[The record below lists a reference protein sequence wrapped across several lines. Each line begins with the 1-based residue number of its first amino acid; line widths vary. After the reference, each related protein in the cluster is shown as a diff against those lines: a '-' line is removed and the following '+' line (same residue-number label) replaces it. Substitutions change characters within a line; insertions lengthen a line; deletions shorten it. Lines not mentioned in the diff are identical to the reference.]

1 MSTIK
6 FTLNG
11 KECFAEDG
19 EFLLGAAKKNGIE
32 IPSLCD
38 HPSVK
43 VYGACGLCTVEVE
56 GIPKLLRACSTK
68 VTDGMRVNSE
78 TERVKHSRKIALE
91 LLMSDHDGDCVG
103 PCSLNCPAGT
113 DCQGY
118 VKAIAGGDHHKAVE
132 IIKDKLPLP
141 ASVGRICPHPCESK
155 CRRQYVESPI
165 SIAALKAFAADRDL
179 ESDTYEAT
187 PAPSTGKCVSIIG
200 GGPAGL
206 TAAYY
211 LALKGHTVTV
221 YDAMPKMGGMLRY
234 GIPSYRLPKS
244 VLDAEIKLIGNAG
257 VKFKNNIKI
266 GRDIS
271 FNEIKA
277 SSDATIIAVGA
288 WKSSSMKVTGEEL
301 TGIIGGIDFLR
312 EVSLYN
318 SGDRDAPAI
327 GDRVVICGG
336 GNTAMDACRTAV
348 RLGAKEV
355 SVVYRRTRAE
365 MPAELVEIKEAE
377 EEGVVF
383 RFLRNPAEFVGENGK
398 LTAVKLQVMEL
409 GEPDASGRRSP
420 VPIDGQF
427 EILEADTVIEAIGQ
441 SLDFS
446 GIEGLEY
453 NRRGNIAADETS
465 FATSIQGVFAV
476 GDATNRGAGI
486 AISAIGEANK
496 AAAVIDSYLCGEII
510 PYKKPY
516 ISERAIDGIDFS
528 VYNKKAR
535 IEIPRRDAEIRR
547 NDFDAVDLMLDEAD
561 VRAEASRCLEC
572 GCHDYSD
579 CRLIKNANMLPIEP
593 QRLAGKKN
601 IHSTERRLIS
611 IERNNSKCI
620 LCSLCVRTCN
630 EVAKKSILGLVGRGF
645 DTVIKPEFNSEE
657 TVSVCRDCHLCV
669 DICPTGALKLIND

>member
-11 KECFAEDG
+11 KECFAENG
-19 EFLLGAAKKNGIE
+19 ELLLGAAKKNGIE

-68 VTDGMRVNSE
+68 ITDGMVVNSE
-78 TERVKHSRKIALE
+78 TDRVKHSRRIALE

-118 VKAIAGGDHHKAVE
+118 VKAIAGGDYHGAVR

-141 ASVGRICPHPCESK
+141 ASIGRICPHPCEKK

-179 ESDTYEAT
+179 EGDTYAAA
-187 PAPSTGKCVSIIG
+187 PASPTGKRVSVIG

-211 LALKGHTVTV
+211 LALKGHAVTV

-234 GIPSYRLPKS
+234 GIPAYRLPKS
-244 VLDAEIKLIGNAG
+244 VLDAEIKLIADVG
-257 VKFKNNIKI
+257 VKFKNNVKV
-266 GRDIS
+266 GRDRS
-271 FNEIKA
+271 FDEIKGA
-277 SSDATIIAVGA
+277 SDATVIAVGA
-288 WKSSSMKVTGEEL
+288 WRSSSMRISGEEL
-301 TGIIGGIDFLR
+301 AGVVGGIDLLR
-312 EVSLYN
+312 AVSLYN
-318 SGDRDAPAI
+318 SGEGEAPVI

-355 SVVYRRTRAE
+355 SVVYRRTRTE
-365 MPAELVEIKEAE
+365 MPAEVEEIKEAE

-383 RFLRNPAEFVGENGK
+383 RFLRNPAEFIGENGR
-398 LTAVKLQVMEL
+398 LSAVKLQVMEL

-420 VPIDGQF
+420 IPVDGSF
-427 EILEADTVIEAIGQ
+427 EMLEADTVIEAIGQ

-446 GIEGLEY
+446 GINGLEY
-453 NRRGNIAADETS
+453 NRRGNIVADEES
-465 FATSIQGVFAV
+465 FMTSIEGVFAV

-486 AISAIGEANK
+486 AIAAIGEANK
-496 AAAVIDSYLCGEII
+496 AAAVVDSYLNGETI
-510 PYKKPY
+510 PYKKPFV
-516 ISERAIDGIDFS
+516 SEKNIDGIDFS
-528 VYNKKAR
+528 VYNKSAR
-535 IEIPRRDAEIRR
+535 VEKPKRDAHIRCH
-547 NDFDAVDLMLDEAD
+547 DFDAVDLPLDETA

-572 GCHDYSD
+572 GCHDYAD
-579 CRLIKNANMLPIEP
+579 CRLIKNANLLPIEP
-593 QRLAGKKN
+593 QRFAGKKN
-601 IHSTERRLIS
+601 IHAPERHLVS

-645 DTVIKPEFNSEE
+645 DTVIKPEFSSPD
-657 TVSVCRDCHLCV
+657 TVAACRDCRLCFDV
-669 DICPTGALKLIND
+669 CPTGALKLIND

>member
-11 KECFAEDG
+11 KECFAEEG

-68 VTDGMRVNSE
+68 VTDGMVVNSE
-78 TERVKHSRKIALE
+78 TDRVKHSRRIALE

-103 PCSLNCPAGT
+103 PCSLSCPAGT

-118 VKAIAGGDHHKAVE
+118 VKAISGGDYHGAVK

-141 ASVGRICPHPCESK
+141 ASIGRICPHPCEKK

-179 ESDTYEAT
+179 ESDTYAA
-187 PAPSTGKCVSIIG
+187 APDAPTGKRVSVIG

-211 LALKGHTVTV
+211 LALRGHDVTV

-234 GIPSYRLPKS
+234 GIPAYRLPKS
-244 VLDAEIKLIGNAG
+244 VLDAEIKLIADVG
-257 VKFKNNIKI
+257 VRFKNNVKV

-271 FNEIKA
+271 FDEIKGT
-277 SSDATIIAVGA
+277 SDATVIAVGA
-288 WKSSSMKVTGEEL
+288 WRSSSMRVPGEEL
-301 TGIIGGIDFLR
+301 TGVVGGIDLLR

-318 SGDRDAPAI
+318 SGEGDAPVI

-365 MPAELVEIKEAE
+365 MPAELEEIEEAE

-383 RFLRNPAEFVGENGK
+383 RFLRNPAEFIGENGH
-398 LTAVKLQVMEL
+398 LTAVKLQIMEL

-420 VPIDGQF
+420 MPVEGCF
-427 EILEADTVIEAIGQ
+427 EMLEADTVIEAIGQ

-446 GIEGLEY
+446 GIDGLEY
-453 NRRGNIAADETS
+453 NRRGNIVADEES
-465 FATSIQGVFAV
+465 FMTSIEGVFAV

-486 AISAIGEANK
+486 AIAAIGEANK
-496 AAAVIDSYLCGEII
+496 AAAVVDSYLNGKTI
-510 PYKKPY
+510 PYKKPFV
-516 ISERAIDGIDFS
+516 SERAIDGIDFS
-528 VYNKKAR
+528 RYNKKER
-535 IEIPRRDAEIRR
+535 VERPRRDANIRR
-547 NDFDAVDLMLDEAD
+547 HDFDAVVLPLDEAA
-561 VRAEASRCLEC
+561 VRSEASRCLEC
-572 GCHDYSD
+572 GCHDYAD
-579 CRLIKNANMLPIEP
+579 CRLIKNANLLPIEP
-593 QRLAGKKN
+593 QRFAGKKN
-601 IHSTERRLIS
+601 IHASERRLVS

-645 DTVIKPEFNSEE
+645 DTVIKPEFSSSE
-657 TVSVCRDCHLCV
+657 TISACRDCHLCFDV
-669 DICPTGALKLIND
+669 CPTGALKLIND

>member
-1 MSTIK
+1 MSKIK

-11 KECFAEDG
+11 KECFAEEG
-19 EFLLGAAKKNGIE
+19 EFLLGAAQKNGIE
-32 IPSLCD
+32 IPNLCN

-43 VYGACGLCTVEVE
+43 IYGACGLCTVEVA
-56 GIPKLLRACSTK
+56 GVPKLLRACSTK
-68 VTDGMRVNSE
+68 VTDGMVVNSE

-118 VKAIAGGDHHKAVE
+118 VKAIAGGDYHRAVE

-141 ASVGRICPHPCESK
+141 ASIGRICPHPCEKK

-179 ESDTYEAT
+179 EENTYAAV
-187 PAPSTGKCVSIIG
+187 PAELTGKKVSIIG

-211 LALKGHTVTV
+211 LALKGHAVTV

-234 GIPSYRLPKS
+234 GIPAYRLPKS
-244 VLDAEIKLIGNAG
+244 VLDAEIKLIGDAG
-257 VKFKNNIKI
+257 VEYKNNVKI
-266 GRDIS
+266 GRDVS
-271 FNEIKA
+271 FEEIKN

-288 WKSSSMKVTGEEL
+288 WKSSSMRVAGEEL
-301 TGIIGGIDFLR
+301 EGVVGGIDFLR
-312 EVSLYN
+312 QVSLYN
-318 SGDRDAPAI
+318 SGEGDAPVI

-348 RLGAKEV
+348 RLGAKAV

-365 MPAELVEIKEAE
+365 MPAEIEEIEEAE
-377 EEGVVF
+377 EEGVIF

-420 VPIDGQF
+420 VAVDGCF
-427 EILEADTVIEAIGQ
+427 ETLEADTVIEAIGQ
-441 SLDFS
+441 SLDFA
-446 GIEGLEY
+446 GIDGLEY
-453 NRRGNIAADETS
+453 NRRGNIVADEAS
-465 FATSIQGVFAV
+465 FATSIEGVFAV

-486 AISAIGEANK
+486 AIAAIGEANR
-496 AAAVIDSYLCGEII
+496 AAAVVDSFLNGQMVS
-510 PYKKPY
+510 YKVPFV
-516 ISERAIDGIDFS
+516 SERNVDNIDFS
-528 VYNKKAR
+528 VYNKKDR
-535 IEIPRRDAEIRR
+535 VSIPKRSAEIRR
-547 NDFDAVDLMLDEAD
+547 NDFDAVNLELCEND
-561 VRAEASRCLEC
+561 VRTEASRCLEC

-579 CRLIKNANMLPIEP
+579 CRLIKTANLLPIEP
-593 QRLAGKKN
+593 ARFDGKKN
-601 IHSTERRLIS
+601 VHKTEQRLVS

-645 DTVIKPEFNSEE
+645 DTVIKPEFHNDAVISG
-657 TVSVCRDCHLCV
+657 CRDCHLCV
-669 DICPTGALKLIND
+669 DVCPTGALKLLK